1 VVVDSLW
8 EIYNADSTTAL
19 AFFFC
24 EFGRQQE
31 QTADSI
37 LLSILKQL
45 VERRSSLSDSIQAF
59 YELFDHGRKRPGH
72 RDIIGALHAECSS
85 YSKVFIVMDALD
97 ECNVSQELL
106 SDLFTFQ
113 KDCNVNFMA
122 TSRSIPEI
130 ASHFQGSKSIVIHA
144 SKEDVSSFIEEQ
156 IRCKPKLAKLDRTLQ
171 DDIKA
176 SIVKSVK
183 GMCVYLPT
191 SRCHI
196 DL

>member
-1 VVVDSLW
+1 
-8 EIYNADSTTAL
+8 
-19 AFFFC
+19 
-24 EFGRQQE
+24 
-31 QTADSI
+31 
-37 LLSILKQL
+37 
-45 VERRSSLSDSIQAF
+45 
-59 YELFDHGRKRPGH
+59 
-72 RDIIGALHAECSS
+72 
-85 YSKVFIVMDALD
+85 
-97 ECNVSQELL
+97 VSQELL